1 MVRKITKTK
10 VVSQFVND
18 YAKRYYLR
26 ELAVLLKKPHQTIK
40 PYVEELVKEGILAK
54 NQRKGIIEF
63 NLNFKNKN
71 VYDYIVISEKEN
83 LMEKLEEEGILKM
96 LHEKLS
102 PYFADNTFVIF
113 GSAVN
118 KIEKNSDIDLLM
130 IGKADINKVIKEF
143 LEVYNKR
150 LHKIQIT
157 DLNKLTPALIKE
169 IYKKHLI
176 LNNTEQIVRFF
187 GGQYEQNKLG

>member
-1 MVRKITKTK
+1 MVRKITKSK
-10 VVSQFVND
+10 IISEFVND
-18 YAKRYYLR
+18 YSKKYYLG

-40 PYVEELVKEGILAK
+40 SYIEELIKEGILIK
-54 NQRKGIIEF
+54 NQRKKIIEF

-71 VYDYIVISEKEN
+71 LYDYLVISEKE
-83 LMEKLEEEGILKM
+83 KLIERMEEEAILKM

-102 PYFADNTFVIF
+102 PYFAENTFVIF
-113 GSAVN
+113 GSAAN

-130 IGKADINKVIKEF
+130 IGKEDITKVIKEF
-143 LEVYNKR
+143 WEIYNRKV
-150 LHKIQIT
+150 HKIQII

-169 IYKKHLI
+169 IYKKHLV

-187 GGQYEQNKLG
+187 GGKYEQNKLG